1 MNWNVWLQDER
12 LIEIGIGIG
21 ILLLF
26 LLFRKIFTKYLYKFI
41 LRLLKKA
48 PDSIFSMV
56 WEAFEK
62 PIGWLFV
69 IAGMYLSANF
79 YFFETLSPQILNF
92 FTIAII
98 ILITWGFF
106 NLTGSSSVIFMSIQ
120 KRLHWQLDETLVS
133 LLSNILRFIVVSI
146 GLVAI
151 LDRFGINL
159 QGFLAGLGLGGLAI
173 SLAAQDTIKNLIGGF
188 VIIFEKT
195 FQIGDWI
202 LTPSVEGTV
211 EEITLRSTRIR
222 TFEDAL
228 VTVPNSTLANEYIT
242 NWSKRGK
249 RRIKFHLRLD
259 FQTSPEKIR
268 ASVERIRELLENDP
282 DIHPETIYVK
292 FEEFG
297 DSSFNVLLYFFTKT
311 TVYAEFLT
319 VKEKINLSILE
330 ILSEEGVKLAY
341 PAQKLFVDTDSMP
354 EQDRAL
360 E

>member
-1 MNWNVWLQDER
+1 MDWNTWLQDER
-12 LIEIGIGIG
+12 LIDIGIGIG

-26 LLFRKIFTKYLYKFI
+26 LFFRKIFTKYLYKFI
-41 LRLLKKA
+41 LKLLKKA
-48 PDSIFSMV
+48 PDSIFSKV

-62 PIGWLFV
+62 PISWLFV
-69 IAGMYLSANF
+69 IAGIYLATNF
-79 YFFETLSPQILNF
+79 YFLETISPRVINL
-92 FTIAII
+92 FTVAII
-98 ILITWGFF
+98 ILITWGFY
-106 NLTGSSSVIFMSIQ
+106 NLTGSSSVIFTSIQ
-120 KRLHWQLDETLVS
+120 KRLHWQLDETLVA
-133 LLSNILRFIVVSI
+133 LLSNILRFIVISI
-146 GLVAI
+146 GLIAI

-259 FQTSPEKIR
+259 FKTPPEKIR
-268 ASVERIRELLENDP
+268 ACVNRIQELLENDP
-282 DIHPETIYVK
+282 DVHPETIYVK

-297 DSSFNVLLYFFTKT
+297 ESSFHVLIYFFTKT
-311 TVYAEFLT
+311 TVYKEFLT
-319 VKEKINLSILE
+319 VKERINLTILD
-330 ILSEEGVKLAY
+330 ILTEEGVQLAFPARKLY
-341 PAQKLFVDTDSMP
+341 IDT
-354 EQDRAL
+354 EGERERAV

>member
-1 MNWNVWLQDER
+1 MYWNTWFTNER
-12 LIEIGIGIG
+12 LIEIGIGIS
-21 ILLLF
+21 ILILF

-41 LRLLKKA
+41 LKLLKKA
-48 PDSIFSMV
+48 PDSIFSKV

-62 PIGWLFV
+62 PISWLFV
-69 IAGMYLSANF
+69 IAGIYLSANF
-79 YFFETLSPQILNF
+79 YFLETLSPRVLNT

-98 ILITWGFF
+98 ILITWGFY
-106 NLTGSSSVIFMSIQ
+106 NLTGSSSFIFTSLQ
-120 KRLHWQLDETLVS
+120 KRLHWQIDQTLVS
-133 LLSNILRFIVVSI
+133 LLSNILRFIVISI

-151 LDRFGINL
+151 LDRLGINL

-173 SLAAQDTIKNLIGGF
+173 SLAAQDTIKNLIAGF

-195 FQIGDWI
+195 YQIGDWI

-249 RRIKFHLRLD
+249 RRIKFHLKLD
-259 FQTSPEKIR
+259 FETTPEKIR
-268 ASVERIRELLENDP
+268 SCVNRIKDLLENDP
-282 DIHPETIYVK
+282 DIHTETIYVK

-311 TVYAEFLT
+311 TVYEEFLT
-319 VKEKINLSILE
+319 VKEKINLQILE
-330 ILSEEGVKLAY
+330 ILDEENVKLAY
-341 PAQKLFVDTDSMP
+341 PAQKLYVDTETTR
-354 EQDRAL
+354 EQERAL